1 MPERY
6 ICWCVAI
13 ASRAVASIPG
23 MATGMASV
31 DKSKELGRLATN
43 IIPHILNLYNCKAT
57 AADYEIYAP
66 NATFEDP
73 LMRANGVA
81 QIKSAFYSIPKVF
94 KEGKMLEYTVEEEE
108 KTPNSGEIRLH
119 NLQQYKIL
127 SKTIDMRSLI
137 KLQIEEGKVVRHV
150 DLWDENPLWDR
161 QSVRLPLVGRLAE
174 TWRRGNMLVTHV
186 LMGFGKD
193 PRHA

>member
-1 MPERY
+1 M
-6 ICWCVAI
+6 ANN
-13 ASRAVASIPG
+13 AG
-23 MATGMASV
+23 MATGMASI
-31 DKSKELGRLATN
+31 DRSKELGRLATN
-43 IIPHILNLYNCKAT
+43 IIPHILNMYNCKST

-73 LMRANGVA
+73 LMRAHGVA

-137 KLQIEEGKVVRHV
+137 KLEVEGGKVVRHV
-150 DLWDENPLWDR
+150 DLWDKNPLWDR
-161 QSVRLPLVGRLAE
+161 QTVRLPLVGRLAE
-174 TWRRGNMLVTHV
+174 TWRRGNMMVTHV

-193 PRHA
+193 NQRS

>member
-1 MPERY
+1 
-6 ICWCVAI
+6 
-13 ASRAVASIPG
+13 
-23 MATGMASV
+23 MASV

-43 IIPHILNLYNCKAT
+43 IIPHILNLYNCTST

-73 LMRANGVA
+73 LMRAHGVA

-94 KEGKMLEYTVEEEE
+94 KEGKMVEYTVEEEE
-108 KTPNSGEIRLH
+108 TTPNSGEIRLH

-127 SKTIDMRSLI
+127 SRTIDMRSLI
-137 KLQIEEGKVVRHV
+137 KLQVEEGKVVRHV
-150 DLWDENPLWDR
+150 DLWDKNPLWDR

-174 TWRRGNMLVTHV
+174 TWRRGNMMVTHV

-193 PRHA
+193 PRPA